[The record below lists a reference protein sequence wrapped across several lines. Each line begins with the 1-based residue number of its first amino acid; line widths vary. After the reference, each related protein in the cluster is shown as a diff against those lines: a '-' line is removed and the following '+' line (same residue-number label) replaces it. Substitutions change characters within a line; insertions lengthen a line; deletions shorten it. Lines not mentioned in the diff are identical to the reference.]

1 MKVGDNMSS
10 VKQQKTTACVATIF
24 AMAFFVGAGL
34 SSQVFAAKSDYQA
47 SKKMRIPKN
56 NQLTPERIELGKAL
70 FFDPRLSD
78 TNQMS
83 CATCH
88 NPSLYWTDGLK
99 KAVGN
104 KSQQLKRAT
113 PTIVNIGHSRRL
125 FWDGR
130 ARSLEE
136 QASGPIKSSIEMNQD
151 IQVLIGELKAIP
163 GYVELFDKA
172 YPGEGITEKTIG
184 KGLASFQ
191 RTIVSAF
198 NSPFDRWLAGDKD
211 SLSAAAKRG
220 FELFDGK
227 ARCNICHEG
236 KNFTDGSFHNIGL
249 NNGDDVGRYEF
260 VKVNVMKGAFKTPT
274 LREIARTAPY
284 MHNGEYQTLEEVIE
298 HYVKGGVNKSNLSP
312 EMKAVKLTQR
322 EKTDLLEFL
331 KSLTEQSNP
340 ITVPNLPN

>member
-1 MKVGDNMSS
+1 MSS
-10 VKQQKTTACVATIF
+10 AKQRKTTTLSVVFAIIF
-24 AMAFFVGAGL
+24 LIGAGF
-34 SSQVFAAKSDYQA
+34 SITVFAAKSDYRP

-88 NPSLYWTDGLK
+88 NPSLYWTDGLNKAIGK
-99 KAVGN
+99 K
-104 KSQQLKRAT
+104 SEQLNRAT
-113 PTIVNIGHSRRL
+113 PTIVNVGHSRRL

-130 ARSLEE
+130 ARTLEE

-151 IQVLIGELKAIP
+151 IQALIEELKAIP
-163 GYVELFDKA
+163 GYVELFNKA

-184 KGLASFQ
+184 KGLASFE
-191 RTIVSAF
+191 RTVVSAY
-198 NSPFDRWLAGDKD
+198 NSPFDRWIAGDD
-211 SLSAAAKRG
+211 NALSAAAKRG
-220 FELFDGK
+220 FKLFDGK
-227 ARCNICHEG
+227 ARCSICHQG
-236 KNFTDGSFHNIGL
+236 QNLTDDSFHNIGL
-249 NNGDDVGRYEF
+249 NNGDNIGRYEF

-298 HYVKGGVNKSNLSP
+298 HYVKGGVNKSNLSQD
-312 EMKAVKLTQR
+312 MKAVKLSQQ
-322 EKTDLLEFL
+322 EKTDLRDFL
-331 KSLTEQSNP
+331 KTLSEPSNP
-340 ITVPNLPN
+340 ITVPILPN